1 MEEREKEYI
10 EKLRSHISSWLER
23 NPQND
28 YKWKEYIVAA
38 PDLFELLCKLEE
50 ESELSQTQKG
60 NLEIAIN
67 YFISPFDIIPEAVI
81 GPLGY
86 VDDVSVAANAL
97 KESFPSVDREKV
109 KKLWTGAGD
118 VFELVDRIYNDIP
131 EMIDASIWE
140 HITKRLVNYQ
150 SPR

>member
-1 MEEREKEYI
+1 MEERKKEYI
-10 EKLRSHISSWLER
+10 EKLKSHIGSWLER

-50 ESELSQTQKG
+50 EDIPAETKVG
-60 NLEIAIN
+60 IETAIN

-86 VDDVSVAANAL
+86 IDDVSVAANAL
-97 KESFPSVDREKV
+97 KNTFPQVSKETVLSHWKGEADIFDLIERI
-109 KKLWTGAGD
+109 TG
-118 VFELVDRIYNDIP
+118 DIS

-150 SPR
+150 TP